1 MAHVTNKAFY
11 MLNAD
16 VAPTFNPGA
25 TGGVATVIG
34 ASILYFHVTGT
45 TWTRVNVG
53 ALSGADGNETPITR
67 GNATTG
73 VAPTAGEIPGSVDG
87 DSASV
92 YLTDGKLEKW
102 VKVSGTWTLGYT
114 LQGDLASNLAI
125 APTATNA
132 TVSNSNGT
140 GFTLAAATAAV
151 AGLMTASDKNKL
163 DFITVTASINLDTL
177 KANQDSL
184 VTLSGVSTGA
194 TNLGTFSGSIITNSS
209 TIKTAL
215 QELETAIENISDFIQ
230 SVSSSESIALDVD
243 TGVLTATLRVDATE
257 DNLYWITSS
266 AAGIRLTPQ
275 TLTAY
280 DSFSDAQASAL
291 VVGNSFVLSVDNI
304 EGIPSDGVTGPVF
317 RKQ

>member
-1 MAHVTNKAFY
+1 MAHVGNKAFY

-16 VAPTFNPGA
+16 VAPTFNPGPN
-25 TGGVATVIG
+25 GGVATVIG

-67 GNATTG
+67 GNAATG

-102 VKVSGTWTLGYT
+102 IKVSGTWTLAYT

-125 APTATNA
+125 APSTTNA
-132 TVSNSNGT
+132 VISNSNGT
-140 GFTLAAATAAV
+140 GFTLAAATAAI
-151 AGLMTASDKNKL
+151 AGLMTAADKGKL
-163 DFITVTASINLDTL
+163 DLITVTASINLDTL
-177 KANQDSL
+177 KANQDKL
-184 VTLSGVSTGA
+184 ILLGGVNGDA
-194 TNLGTFSGSIITNSS
+194 DLGTFSGSTITTN
-209 TIKTAL
+209 TNIKTAL
-215 QELETAIENISDFIQ
+215 QELETALESISDFIQ
-230 SVSSSESIALDVD
+230 SVSSSDSIALDVD
-243 TGVLTATLRVDATE
+243 TNNLTATLREDVTQ
-257 DNLYWITSS
+257 DNLNKITVS
-266 AAGIRLTPQ
+266 AAGVRITAQ
-275 TLTAY
+275 ALTAF
-280 DSFSDAQASAL
+280 DNFADAQASGLA
-291 VVGNSFVLSVDNI
+291 VGDAFILSMDNI